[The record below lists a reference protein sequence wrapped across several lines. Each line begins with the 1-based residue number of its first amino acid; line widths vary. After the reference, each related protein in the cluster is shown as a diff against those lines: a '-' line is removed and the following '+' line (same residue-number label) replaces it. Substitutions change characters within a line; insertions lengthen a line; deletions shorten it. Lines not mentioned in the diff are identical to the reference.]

1 MHTKISPIPLLDTTN
16 LVEWAPAL
24 KQSYHRN
31 YYAMYS
37 SVFGGITTEPL
48 LMVVPVDDH
57 MVHRGD
63 GIFETLKC
71 VNGNLY
77 NLEAHLRRLESSA
90 KAIALEPRWSRK
102 EIADIL
108 VQTTRRGGRK
118 DCLVRLLLSRG
129 PGSLGISPYDCP
141 KPALYVMVSEL
152 HPPFMKQHPDG
163 ARVIFCPV
171 PVKPA
176 FFANIKSVNYLPNVL
191 MKKAAVDAG
200 VDFALSFDENG
211 NLAEGATENA
221 GIVTADRALRVPKQ
235 DRILGG
241 TTMLRALDLAQGLV
255 RSGELSKTEF
265 ADIPK
270 KDLEAAPEILIFGT
284 TPDVTAVIEMDGR
297 PVGRGRPGP
306 VYQALSKLL
315 VSDIYENKALQTP
328 VFS

>member
-1 MHTKISPIPLLDTTN
+1 MRKDQPIIPLIDAGNVLARATT
-16 LVEWAPAL
+16 L
-24 KQSYHRN
+24 KQPYHRN
-31 YYAMYS
+31 YFAMYS
-37 SVFGGITTEPL
+37 SVFGGITTDPL

-77 NLEAHLRRLESSA
+77 NLDAHLHRLESSA
-90 KAIALEPRWSRK
+90 RAIALEPRWSRE

-108 VQTTRRGGRK
+108 AQTIRHGGRR

-129 PGSLGISPYDCP
+129 PGSFGISPYDCP
-141 KPALYVMVSEL
+141 APALYVTVSEL
-152 HPPFMKQHPDG
+152 HPPFMTGHPQG
-163 ARVIFCPV
+163 ARVIACSV
-171 PVKPA
+171 PVKPS

-191 MKKAAVDAG
+191 MKKAAADAG
-200 VDFALSFDENG
+200 ADFALSFDENE

-221 GIVTADRALRVPKQ
+221 GIVTADRVLRVPKQ

-241 TTMLRALDLAQGLV
+241 TTMLRALELAQELV
-255 RSGELSKTEF
+255 RSGALAKTEF
-265 ADIPK
+265 ADISK
-270 KDLEAAPEILIFGT
+270 TDLAAAAEILIFGT
-284 TPDVTAVIEMDGR
+284 TPDVTAVFEMDGR
-297 PVGRGRPGP
+297 PAGAGCRGP
-306 VYQALSKLL
+306 VFQALSKRL